1 MLVNTH
7 FLAVIGSQHN
17 WVNSDFKS
25 LLISI
30 EASSQIPQA
39 SVQKHTHVF
48 SADITKKLKVNTL
61 NTTAL
66 LAFAAVGPAGHVAI
80 DR

>member
-1 MLVNTH
+1 MLVNTR

-17 WVNSDFKS
+17 CVNSDFKS
-25 LLISI
+25 LLINI

-39 SVQKHTHVF
+39 SVQKHTRVF
-48 SADITKKLKVNTL
+48 SADITKKLNTL